1 METRSKK
8 CTICLR
14 SIANINRN
22 TANCNAKH
30 PFHKKCLNEWKKRS
44 NKCPVCRGGGGTGG
58 GVVRTRSNASNSSMN
73 SVTYTAMVNAI
84 VQANIA
90 RFNMENQIE
99 QNRIRLQNRAA
110 PNRSGHAAANA
121 EINRMWMNAGHRN
134 LNAFMRNIS
143 NNRLTRNMNTYSS
156 RYRHAMN
163 NPFFREKIRRMRMG
177 HY

>member
-44 NKCPVCRGGGGTGG
+44 NKCPVCRGGGGTEG
-58 GVVRTRSNASNSSMN
+58 GVARTRSNASNSSMN
-73 SVTYTAMVNAI
+73 SVTYAALANA
-84 VQANIA
+84 NMA
-90 RFNMENQIE
+90 RFNAENQINQ
-99 QNRIRLQNRAA
+99 QNRRLQNRAA

-121 EINRMWMNAGHRN
+121 EINRMWRNNAGHRN
-134 LNAFMRNIS
+134 LNAFLRSI
-143 NNRLTRNMNTYSS
+143 NNSRLTRNMNTFSS
-156 RYRHAMN
+156 RYRYARN
-163 NPFFREKIRRMRMG
+163 NPFFREWIRRMRMG

>member
-44 NKCPVCRGGGGTGG
+44 NKCPVCRGGGTEG
-58 GVVRTRSNASNSSMN
+58 GVARTRSNASNSSMN
-73 SVTYTAMVNAI
+73 SVTYTALRNAI
-84 VQANIA
+84 VAANIA
-90 RFNMENQIE
+90 RFNMENQINQE
-99 QNRIRLQNRAA
+99 EHRLQSQAA

-121 EINRMWMNAGHRN
+121 DINRMRINAGYGN
-134 LNAFMRNIS
+134 LNAFLRNI
-143 NNRLTRNMNTYSS
+143 NNSRLTRNMNTYSS
-156 RYRHAMN
+156 RYWSARN
-163 NPFFREKIRRMRMG
+163 NPFFREWIRRMRMG